1 MAHRIFLDHQIRQE
15 NNTLV
20 QSKRFKDVA
29 ESVIEK
35 LKKQIEHGDGKRT
48 YKDYIR
54 ALEKYHIPHFGRT
67 FVTSID
73 QEAITKFVEW
83 RKGRMRIQTWLSI
96 ISLAT

>member
-29 ESVIEK
+29 ESVIKK
-35 LKKQIEHGDGKRT
+35 LKKQIKHGDGKRT

-83 RKGRMRIQTWLSI
+83 RNASDNVPDWWHLKIGD
-96 ISLAT
+96 